1 LTSRSFHYFF
11 FLIKMNDDFE
21 ETFILSTEN
30 SSEEN
35 IENVG
40 NVENVGNNNQ
50 RKRPRKEN
58 SNKSFVWKHFKKS
71 KDETTLEEIMRCS
84 VIDKNGKQCETHYLA
99 FGSTS
104 NAIQHLANVHNIVD
118 EDKLHVKVK
127 SYLIIIILYI
137 IV

>member
-1 LTSRSFHYFF
+1 MINWIDISFISTIF
-11 FLIKMNDDFE
+11 FLIKMTDDFE
-21 ETFILSTEN
+21 ETFILST
-30 SSEEN
+30 
-35 IENVG
+35 
-40 NVENVGNNNQ
+40 
-50 RKRPRKEN
+50 EN

-118 EDKLHVKVK
+118 GDKLHIKVK